1 MIKGFID
8 YREGKIPFVIEN
20 YRMELFTDDD
30 LLSDFS
36 KEHNFKKNYIL
47 YGQYFGVGSQGQTA
61 TFFVERSM
69 GSTCYLR
76 CYIINTI
83 TSKDNYDTI
92 GFQSPF
98 LDDVFRYKYEYLDMV
113 RGGVN
118 LALEPRDVYKLPL
131 VMNGMRYELKYRI
144 GQDSRLGLLE
154 DFNKKGE
161 LLLQLQ
167 TDDIQELYNIAMV
180 LYRLAMF
187 MLSTSEVPFQQITLY
202 KNGLKAGWFYCP
214 MVSEKAVSWSDGF
227 FYQFDIMKYVPR
239 ILNNVAKDSGS
250 KITQSI
256 PLGHLGTFDTLF
268 SPQRFLQQ
276 VMSFEYLFDKLEP
289 GKAADKKFPLKAEL
303 KYMFDEFPQL
313 LSNPNLS
320 SDKVSEKIKEMRR
333 QITHGYAYY
342 YDFKSDFELQS
353 LIMILDKLVR
363 NMSLWWAGFTKEEIQ
378 EYPVL

>member
-47 YGQYFGVGSQGQTA
+47 HGQYFGVGSQGQTA

-154 DFNKKGE
+154 DFNKKG
-161 LLLQLQ
+161 
-167 TDDIQELYNIAMV
+167 
-180 LYRLAMF
+180 
-187 MLSTSEVPFQQITLY
+187 
-202 KNGLKAGWFYCP
+202 
-214 MVSEKAVSWSDGF
+214 
-227 FYQFDIMKYVPR
+227 
-239 ILNNVAKDSGS
+239 
-250 KITQSI
+250 
-256 PLGHLGTFDTLF
+256 
-268 SPQRFLQQ
+268 
-276 VMSFEYLFDKLEP
+276 
-289 GKAADKKFPLKAEL
+289 
-303 KYMFDEFPQL
+303 
-313 LSNPNLS
+313 
-320 SDKVSEKIKEMRR
+320 
-333 QITHGYAYY
+333 
-342 YDFKSDFELQS
+342 
-353 LIMILDKLVR
+353 
-363 NMSLWWAGFTKEEIQ
+363 
-378 EYPVL
+378 